1 MLKRRSWMKDR
12 RFHPVAHLLLLAD
25 STSRQRHFAALLVV
39 VVVFVGALLVV
50 LLAVSSSLQRQFA
63 AALFVRRNEYQKLWR
78 GTSKKAGNFGSNSAQ
93 CVCAALD

>member
-1 MLKRRSWMKDR
+1 MKDR
-12 RFHPVAHLLLLAD
+12 RFHPVAHLLLAD
-25 STSRQRHFAALLVV
+25 STSRQRHFAPLVV
-39 VVVFVGALLVV
+39 VVVVVGALFVV

-78 GTSKKAGNFGSNSAQ
+78 GASKKAGNFGSNSAQ